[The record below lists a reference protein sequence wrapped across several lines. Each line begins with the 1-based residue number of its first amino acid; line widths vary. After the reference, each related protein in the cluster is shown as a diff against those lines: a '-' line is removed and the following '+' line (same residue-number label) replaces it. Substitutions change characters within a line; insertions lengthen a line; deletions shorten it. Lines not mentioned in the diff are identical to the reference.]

1 MITSTKELPEEKVIE
16 QTLRPQTFDEYIGQE
31 QIKKNLNISIQASN
45 KRSEPLDHLLFYG
58 PPGLGKTSLAY
69 LIAKSLGSNLKVTS
83 GPALEK
89 PGDLASILTNVEHG
103 DVLFIDEIHRLSKT
117 LEEVLY
123 SAMEDFVLDIIV
135 GKGPSARTLR
145 LDLPRFTLIG
155 ATTKFGSLS
164 GPLRSRFGN
173 IYSFEFYTIDDI
185 TEIIRRSSKILNVS
199 YKSDDVLKMIAKRSR
214 QTPRVANR
222 LLKRVRD
229 VAEINYNGLMGKE
242 TATETFDLLGVDN
255 LGLEAGDRKI
265 LEAMIH
271 KFGGGPVGLGTLA
284 AATAE
289 ETVTIEEIYEPFL
302 MRQGFIQ
309 RTSRGRVVTDLCYE
323 YLNIIKN

>member
-199 YKSDDVLKMIAKRSR
+199 YKSDDVLQMIAKRSR

-229 VAEINYNGLMGKE
+229 VAEINYNGLMVE
-242 TATETFDLLGVDN
+242 QTATETFDLLGVDD

-289 ETVTIEEIYEPFL
+289 ETITIEEIYEPFL